1 MRVLSVVFLAT
12 CNIGFQGL
20 IVVVIISALACDS
33 DEWQLRVE
41 KKTKAFA
48 SEESYK
54 ILHGNQVMATSDAF
68 TDNAIRNFYHC
79 IKKFDDGVYTLVM
92 NDRYF
97 FIYYSGE

>member
-1 MRVLSVVFLAT
+1 
-12 CNIGFQGL
+12 
-20 IVVVIISALACDS
+20 
-33 DEWQLRVE
+33 
-41 KKTKAFA
+41 
-48 SEESYK
+48 
-54 ILHGNQVMATSDAF
+54 MATSDAF